1 MIGQTFETDVLQDDE
16 AMSDPQPTRPQ
27 KREGVFISLRWELLI
42 PLVIAAT
49 VAAALV
55 TYILAPNLSSDLAT
69 NLLAGYRS
77 EVETRLAFMPPDADL
92 ALNDLKPS
100 NLVELIL
107 IGVDGAPEAST
118 LKNASPVV
126 DETDYLTA
134 TIDLDDGRRIRVLV
148 PQSALPNPDA
158 ARGTSALMAGLAAG
172 VVVIAAFLLLEWRV
186 IGRVNRVR
194 RTAEALANGGSIAR
208 TNMTPNDEI
217 GAIGWALDRYTEYVQ
232 KRHDSLRL
240 SLRRQRREIAHLS
253 AVLEMLPDGVI
264 VQDSD
269 GRVVF
274 TNERAKELLGS
285 HGLRSGGLEELTS
298 VVTDTLGPALAP
310 GLYALGN
317 PTRVEVN
324 GRMLSAQVAA
334 VTSFSNQR
342 VGKVALLRDIT
353 DDVRRERA
361 REALLK
367 RMSDEVQRPLAE
379 GTQTRSVSEPGAL
392 SSFAREIARHA
403 VALQKLIVEMRE
415 LSADIDTRAL
425 KRVQRA
431 IPLETLI
438 WAVANEWRQV
448 AQAANLKLQVQVER
462 SGLYVLGDE
471 RRLRWAIGNLID
483 NAIKYTPPGGA
494 VSLEIKGDEDGMARL
509 RIRDNGVG
517 IAEDELPQVFERFFR
532 GSPVTQNGRAIRVP
546 GTGQGLTVAKDIIES
561 HGGRIQIKSDVTK
574 GTAVY
579 FTLPLTSPESLSML
593 SPETT
598 DLRRSEPA
606 FEDDPLDDEK
616 GDETYFLRP
625 PGM

>member
-1 MIGQTFETDVLQDDE
+1 
-16 AMSDPQPTRPQ
+16 MSDSKPAQSDKPQSI
-27 KREGVFISLRWELLI
+27 FITLRWKLLL
-42 PLVIAAT
+42 PLVIAA
-49 VAAALV
+49 ALV
-55 TYILAPNLSSDLAT
+55 TMLIGFYLSPSASGALAQ
-69 NLLAGYRS
+69 NLLAGYRA
-77 EVETRLAFMPPDADL
+77 EVEARLALAPVDAEISL
-92 ALNDLKPS
+92 TDLKPS
-100 NLVELIL
+100 AAVELIL
-107 IGVDGAPEAST
+107 VGADGAPEAWT
-118 LKNASPVV
+118 LPSADAAANV
-126 DETDYLTA
+126 DETAYLTA
-134 TIDLDDGRRIRVLV
+134 SVGLADGRSLRVLL
-148 PQSALPNPDA
+148 PASALLDVSA
-158 ARGTSALMAGLAAG
+158 ARGASALTAGLAAG

-186 IGRVNRVR
+186 IGRAERVR
-194 RTAEALANGGSIAR
+194 RTAEALANGGAIAR

-217 GAIGWALDRYTEYVQ
+217 GAIGWALDRYAEYVQ

-264 VQDSD
+264 VQDSN

-285 HGLRSGGLEELTS
+285 QGLRSGTVEELTT

-367 RMSDEVQRPLAE
+367 RMSEEVQRPLAE
-379 GTQTRSVSEPGAL
+379 ATQTQSVSDVSAL
-392 SSFAREIARHA
+392 SAFAKEIARHA

-415 LSADIDTRAL
+415 LSADIDTHAL
-425 KRVQRA
+425 KRIQRA

-471 RRLRWAIGNLID
+471 RRLRWAIGNLVD
-483 NAIKYTPPGGA
+483 NAIKYTPPGGS

-517 IAEDELPQVFERFFR
+517 IAPDELPHVFERFFR
-532 GSPVTQNGRAIRVP
+532 GNPVAQNGRAIRVP

-561 HGGRIQIKSDVTK
+561 HGGWIQIKSDVTK

-579 FTLPLTSPESLSML
+579 FTLPLTSPESLSMIR
-593 SPETT
+593 PETAA
-598 DLRRSEPA
+598 RRRGAEPA
-606 FEDDPLDDEK
+606 FTDDPFDDQA
-616 GDETYFLRP
+616 GDETYFFRP
-625 PGM
+625 SAR